1 MDTISI
7 VISRAEMKKLLMP
20 IAATVFAAAGVV
32 GCGEKNTGA
41 AEKKAADA
49 AGCFD
54 RCHEV

>member
-1 MDTISI
+1 
-7 VISRAEMKKLLMP
+7 MKKMLMP
-20 IAATVFAAAGVV
+20 IAAAVFAAAGVV